1 MEVGRVQGKKDL
13 MLIAIWSA
21 IVISL
26 LVYFADTKVLI
37 GVIGWFVF
45 MRLHLID
52 TDIASL
58 LKHKK

>member
-1 MEVGRVQGKKDL
+1 MEQSNKDL
-13 MLIAIWSA
+13 ILIAIWSA

-52 TDIASL
+52 KDIASL
-58 LKHKK
+58 GKHKQ

>member
-1 MEVGRVQGKKDL
+1 MEVSMVQGKKDL

-21 IVISL
+21 IIIFL
-26 LVYFADTKVLI
+26 LAYFADTKVLI

-58 LKHKK
+58 LKHKQ